1 MKSDVASAEDA
12 ASPESLEPHRWLED
26 HGSALYRFA
35 LSKVRR
41 ADVAEDLVQE
51 TLLAAWRGHERFT
64 KRSKVRT
71 WLTAILKHKIIDWLR
86 SSIREQ
92 KRVTLSDD
100 KWLNEQFT
108 SLGKWR
114 QSPEEWDADAPD
126 TELNRE
132 EFWKVMQACLN
143 TLPTRMRRVFVLWQ
157 LDEQTGEE
165 VCQELGIS
173 TSNLWVILHRSRSR
187 LWRCLTVNWYGNPEP
202 ESERS

>member
-1 MKSDVASAEDA
+1 MKSDIASAADA
-12 ASPESLEPHRWLED
+12 ANPESLEPQRWLED
-26 HGSALYRFA
+26 HGSALYRYA

-86 SSIREQ
+86 SSIREK

-114 QSPEEWDADAPD
+114 QSPEEWDSDAPD
-126 TELNRE
+126 MELNRQ

-143 TLPTRMRRVFVLWQ
+143 KLPTRMLQVFVLWQ
-157 LDEQTGEE
+157 LDEQSGEE

-173 TSNLWVILHRSRSR
+173 TSNLWVILHRSRLR
-187 LWRCLTVNWYGNPEP
+187 LWRCLTVQWYGNPEP
-202 ESERS
+202 ESEQS